1 MGKEKRGE
9 KREKIMVIGYVER
22 MEVELPGIA
31 NKNAEYPIKF
41 KFQINNAY
49 IYKQCVYF

>member
-22 MEVELPGIA
+22 MEEMVSVMFFSTNKEVVGAVTLHEDFIA
-31 NKNAEYPIKF
+31 A
-41 KFQINNAY
+41 
-49 IYKQCVYF
+49 V